1 MSNNKNNNIFIKAM
15 VFVVLAI
22 ILTVG
27 VTYAY
32 FRANITGVESASTI
46 SIGGATLKTVY

>member
-1 MSNNKNNNIFIKAM
+1 MKNNNLFVKTIL
-15 VFVVLAI
+15 FVVLAI

-32 FRANITGVESASTI
+32 FRANITGVESESTI
-46 SIGGATLKTVY
+46 V